1 MDPTPTLVCFAVKE
15 ETKFFKAANCRLLIT
30 GMGQKNATAGLQ
42 KELASGQPGLVF
54 TCGFAGGLNPG
65 LSVGDVVFDAND
77 APAIKEKLIALGAT
91 PGIFHCANKV
101 AITIA
106 EKKSLRQATAADAV
120 EMESSAIRALCR
132 EKKIPAATIR
142 VVSDAAD
149 EDLPL
154 DFNALMTPDYRLS
167 MAKLLGKLMR
177 EPMKIPQLME
187 FQKRT
192 VFAARRL
199 GEVLEKLLAAGQS

>member
-1 MDPTPTLVCFAVKE
+1 MDLTPTLVCFAVKE
-15 ETKFFKAANCRLLIT
+15 ETKFFKAANCRVLIT
-30 GMGQKNATAGLQ
+30 GMGQKNATEGLR
-42 KELASGQPGLVF
+42 KELASARPGLVL
-54 TCGFAGGLNPG
+54 TCGFAGGLNPK
-65 LSVGDVVFDAND
+65 LALGDVVFDADD
-77 APAIKEKLIALGAT
+77 ATGIKAKLIELGAS
-91 PGIFHCANKV
+91 PGIFHCADKV

-106 EKKSLRQATAADAV
+106 EKKSLREATAADAV
-120 EMESSAIRALCR
+120 EMESYAIRALCR

-142 VVSDAAD
+142 VISDAAG

-177 EPMKIPQLME
+177 EPLKIPQLIE

-192 VFAARRL
+192 VFAARQL
-199 GEVLEKLLAAGQS
+199 GELLEKLLAAGRR